1 MIIEFKTLF
10 IGFSPTCLVEES
22 IITKV
27 TRVIVTR
34 ERLELITIDKL
45 RNELI
50 EHCRLNIAYERK
62 KVKNSNL
69 NAWIRYKE
77 LFSNLS

>member
-1 MIIEFKTLF
+1 M
-10 IGFSPTCLVEES
+10 
-22 IITKV
+22 
-27 TRVIVTR
+27 TRVIVNR